1 MSRFPNL
8 QKRHRDGFRWLG
20 LCLLTGTV
28 LGGLC
33 APIAKAASGVSA
45 GQGANVAPALA
56 TSAVPVS
63 AWAAPA
69 SQATS
74 AGSGSASVSAP
85 AGSTVCRV
93 QGGAPGRPSV
103 GLVLSGGGA
112 RGYAHLGV
120 LKVLEENHIP
130 VDCVAATSMG
140 AVVGGL
146 YASGLSAEEMRARLE
161 HVNLADIAFDVTD
174 RSDLPQ
180 SQRED
185 ERYYVD
191 SFSLGFGRNG
201 FQLPSGLVH
210 GNKLQALLQEWTPAI
225 GGSVSFD
232 KLPVP
237 FRAIAADL
245 QTGQMVVLDHG
256 SLPQAIRASMALPGL
271 FSPVDVG
278 GRTLVDGGIV
288 SNLPVET
295 ARAMGADIVIA
306 VDIGSPLR
314 PLDALSS
321 PADVFQQMV
330 GILIRQNVARQ
341 REQLHASDVLI
352 QPDLGRLT
360 FTDFENASQAIAAGE
375 AAARAALPK
384 LRQLELSPAQYAVWR
399 SAHSTMQSPAVR
411 IAKVEVHSRGVVPAE
426 KIRAA
431 LHVKEGDVYDPAV
444 VNKDLLA
451 LVNEDDFESV
461 TQQFVDENGQNK
473 LVITAQEKRWGP
485 NFLLFGLGLSAT
497 SKEEGS
503 FRLHLG
509 YRRPW
514 LTSSGLEARV
524 DTTLGSDLAELHAEL
539 RQPFAN
545 PWGAYIAPYVD
556 VQRRHANLYD
566 DSVEVKLTRY
576 RLTTERAGVDIGFPV
591 STLGD
596 FRIGVAYAHGTAVPQ
611 YNLPI
616 GDDDDDDP
624 GAYRQLLFPDISGRQ
639 LSARARLVIDQ
650 LDDPQFARR
659 GYFTE
664 LRAER
669 SLFAGSNSYTEVYG
683 KGMVAM
689 SYGRHSVSATLEAG
703 NNFGGVNV
711 TNPFGFTL
719 GGFQHLSA
727 YAADQLAGNSMAYG
741 NITYMNRI
749 ASFTASPIRRLFV
762 GVSLEA
768 GNVWSADDAFGSGT
782 LKRSVT
788 LFTALTTSFG
798 PIYVGFAMAPGGRNN
813 LYFQLGRTY

>member
-1 MSRFPNL
+1 ML
-8 QKRHRDGFRWLG
+8 
-20 LCLLTGTV
+20 
-28 LGGLC
+28 LGGLFVLLT
-33 APIAKAASGVSA
+33 PAARA
-45 GQGANVAPALA
+45 A
-56 TSAVPVS
+56 TSTAGTAS
-63 AWAAPA
+63 AAPG
-69 SQATS
+69 TI
-74 AGSGSASVSAP
+74 
-85 AGSTVCRV
+85 CRV
-93 QGGAPGRPSV
+93 EGGDPGRPSV

-120 LKVLEENHIP
+120 LKVLEDNRIP

-146 YASGLSAEEMRARLE
+146 YASGLSATDMRARLE
-161 HVNLADIAFDVTD
+161 HVNLADVAFDITD

-191 SFSLGFGRNG
+191 SFSLGFGPNG

-210 GNKLQALLQEWTPAI
+210 GNRLQALLQEWTPNV

-271 FSPVDVG
+271 FSPVDVN

-288 SNLPVET
+288 SNLPIET
-295 ARAMGADIVIA
+295 ARAMGADVVIA

-314 PLDALSS
+314 PLNALSS

-341 REQLHASDVLI
+341 REQLRSTDVLI

-360 FTDFENASQAIAAGE
+360 FTDFENAPQGIAAGE
-375 AAARAALPK
+375 AAARAALP
-384 LRQLELSPAQYAVWR
+384 QLQRLALSPAQYAAWR
-399 SAHSTMQSPAVR
+399 AAHGNTAAEAVR
-411 IAKVEVHSRGVVPAE
+411 ITKVEINSRGVVPA
-426 KIRAA
+426 KRIRAA
-431 LHVKEGDVYDPAV
+431 LHVKEGDVYDPAA

-461 TQQFVDENGQNK
+461 TQQMVEENGEHK

-514 LTSSGLEARV
+514 LTSSGLEARA
-524 DTTLGSDLAELHAEL
+524 DATLGSDVLAFHGEL

-545 PWGAYIAPYVD
+545 PWGAYIAPYVEI
-556 VQRRHANLYD
+556 QRRHANLYD
-566 DSVEVKLTRY
+566 DSGDVRLTRY
-576 RLTTERAGVDIGFPV
+576 RLTTERAGVDVGLPI

-596 FRIGVAYAHGTAVPQ
+596 FRIGLAYAHGTAVPQ

-616 GDDDDDDP
+616 GDGDDASP
-624 GAYRQLLFPDISGRQ
+624 TSQLLFPDIYGRQ
-639 LSARARLVIDQ
+639 LSARAKLVIDQ
-650 LDDPQFARR
+650 LDDPQFARH

-689 SYGRHSVSATLEAG
+689 SYGRHSVSATMEAG
-703 NNFGGVNV
+703 NNFGGTNV
-711 TNPFGFTL
+711 TNPLGFTL

-727 YAADQLAGNSMAYG
+727 YAADQLAGNSMMYG

-749 ASFTASPIRRLFV
+749 ASFSASPIRRLFV

-768 GNVWSADDAFGSGT
+768 GNVWSVDDAFGSGT

-788 LFTALTTSFG
+788 VFSALTTSFG
-798 PIYVGFAMAPGGRNN
+798 PIYFGVAFAPGGRNN
-813 LYFQLGRTY
+813 IYFQLGRTY